1 MKMWWCLYRER
12 PQNKEIQT
20 EVSFVHYMKH
30 LAPPLTPDPAPQR
43 SDELA
48 GALPTNHEQTRI
60 KGQKLRNNGEV
71 EEKGGRVWEGLST
84 GYEAGL

>member
-12 PQNKEIQT
+12 PQNKETQT

-48 GALPTNHEQTRI
+48 GALAAVVPSRYP
-60 KGQKLRNNGEV
+60 LRLTGAV
-71 EEKGGRVWEGLST
+71 RVRQLGRQASPATLER
-84 GYEAGL
+84 

>member
-12 PQNKEIQT
+12 PQNKETQT

-30 LAPPLTPDPAPQR
+30 LAPPLTPDPSPDR
-43 SDELA
+43 SGGLG

-60 KGQKLRNNGEV
+60 KGQKLR
-71 EEKGGRVWEGLST
+71 K
-84 GYEAGL
+84 